1 VVTTTAKRGENPAQ
15 ARSFGLP
22 DFRVVEVLP
31 RREFMLGAASLTLA
45 ACSGANISGPGGPVA
60 TGPAPTAPA
69 APGSTIGTG
78 SVKIALLL
86 PLSAGGA
93 AGNTAAVLRNAAEM
107 AVAEFQGPDITILVK
122 DDGGSAAGAQAAA
135 QAAISEGA
143 EMILGPLLAES
154 VRGAAAVARPAGKP
168 IIAYSTDTSVATRG
182 VYLMSFTPQNTVDR
196 VVQYAAQQGKRS
208 YAAFVPNSA
217 FGQVVQGAFQ
227 EAVSRSGGRV
237 VAIETFPL
245 EANGVTAAASR
256 LSGIAGQIDAIFVPD
271 PYDGTAVR
279 ALSSAGIDT
288 RRVQVLGVGPW
299 VGNRAAAQ
307 AAPPCGIGHGRCH
320 HLLQRDGRD
329 LATAFIFQRDLVA
342 LRQVLFHRL
351 CQKCLLHKLIQDPLE
366 QDVIGQRLILRR
378 QRGAHGDHLPQRHRG
393 TVHIG
398 HNGFGRGV
406 GSEGRGGEG
415 HRQRKRPKDR
425 CYFRHITVS

>member
-1 VVTTTAKRGENPAQ
+1 VVTTTAKWGENPAQ

-22 DFRVVEVLP
+22 GFRALEVLP
-31 RREFMLGAASLTLA
+31 RREFMLGAASLSLA

-93 AGNTAAVLRNAAEM
+93 AGNTAATLRNAAEM

-122 DDGGSAAGAQAAA
+122 DDGGSGAGAQAAA

-245 EANGVTAAASR
+245 EAGGVTTAAQR

-271 PYDGTAVR
+271 PYDGAALR
-279 ALSSAGIDT
+279 ALSAAGIDT

-307 AAPPCGIGHGRCH
+307 AAPTAVYAAPDEAGFQNFAGRYRARFNQEPARIAS
-320 HLLQRDGRD
+320 LTYDSVSLIAALVRTQGSQRFSETVLTNSSGFNGVDG
-329 LATAFIFQRDLVA
+329 
-342 LRQVLFHRL
+342 LFRFRA
-351 CQKCLLHKLIQDPLE
+351 DGSP
-366 QDVIGQRLILRR
+366 
-378 QRGAHGDHLPQRHRG
+378 QRGLAIIQAGGRVVSPAPRS
-393 TVHIG
+393 
-398 HNGFGRGV
+398 FGA
-406 GSEGRGGEG
+406 SA
-415 HRQRKRPKDR
+415 
-425 CYFRHITVS
+425 

>member
-1 VVTTTAKRGENPAQ
+1 MVTTTAKWGENPAQ

-22 DFRVVEVLP
+22 GFRALEVLP
-31 RREFMLGAASLTLA
+31 RREFMLGAASLSLA

-93 AGNTAAVLRNAAEM
+93 AGNTAATLRNAAEM

-122 DDGGSAAGAQAAA
+122 DDGGSGAGAQAAA

-245 EANGVTAAASR
+245 EAGGVTTAAQR

-271 PYDGTAVR
+271 PYDGAALR
-279 ALSSAGIDT
+279 ALSAAGIDT

-307 AAPPCGIGHGRCH
+307 AAPTAVYAAPDEAGFQNFAGRYRARFNQEPARIAS
-320 HLLQRDGRD
+320 LTYDSVSLIAALVRTQGSQRFSETVLTNSSGFNGVDG
-329 LATAFIFQRDLVA
+329 
-342 LRQVLFHRL
+342 LFRFRA
-351 CQKCLLHKLIQDPLE
+351 DGSP
-366 QDVIGQRLILRR
+366 
-378 QRGAHGDHLPQRHRG
+378 QRGLAIIQAGGRVVSPAPRS
-393 TVHIG
+393 
-398 HNGFGRGV
+398 FGA
-406 GSEGRGGEG
+406 SA
-415 HRQRKRPKDR
+415 
-425 CYFRHITVS
+425 

>member
-1 VVTTTAKRGENPAQ
+1 MVTTTAKRGENPAQ

-22 DFRVVEVLP
+22 ALRIAETLP
-31 RREFMLGAASLTLA
+31 RRKFMLGTASLALA

-93 AGNTAAVLRNAAEM
+93 AGNTAATLRNAAEM

-122 DDGGSAAGAQAAA
+122 DDGGSGAGAQAAA

-227 EAVSRSGGRV
+227 EAVGRSGGRV

-245 EANGVTAAASR
+245 EAGGVTTAAQR

-271 PYDGTAVR
+271 PYDGAALR
-279 ALSSAGIDT
+279 ALSAAGIDT

-307 AAPPCGIGHGRCH
+307 AAPTAVYAAPDEAGFQNFAGRY
-320 HLLQRDGRD
+320 RAR
-329 LATAFIFQRDLVA
+329 FN
-342 LRQVLFHRL
+342 
-351 CQKCLLHKLIQDPLE
+351 QDPARIASLTYDSVSLIAALVRT
-366 QDVIGQRLILRR
+366 QGSQRFSETVLTNSSGFNGVDGLFRFR
-378 QRGAHGDHLPQRHRG
+378 ADGSPQRGLAIIQAGGRVVSPAPRS
-393 TVHIG
+393 
-398 HNGFGRGV
+398 FG
-406 GSEGRGGEG
+406 GSA
-415 HRQRKRPKDR
+415 
-425 CYFRHITVS
+425 

>member
-1 VVTTTAKRGENPAQ
+1 V
-15 ARSFGLP
+15 GLCDTP
-22 DFRVVEVLP
+22 
-31 RREFMLGAASLTLA
+31 SL
-45 ACSGANISGPGGPVA
+45 
-60 TGPAPTAPA
+60 
-69 APGSTIGTG
+69 
-78 SVKIALLL
+78 
-86 PLSAGGA
+86 
-93 AGNTAAVLRNAAEM
+93 
-107 AVAEFQGPDITILVK
+107 
-122 DDGGSAAGAQAAA
+122 
-135 QAAISEGA
+135 
-143 EMILGPLLAES
+143 
-154 VRGAAAVARPAGKP
+154 
-168 IIAYSTDTSVATRG
+168 TSVATRG

-307 AAPPCGIGHGRCH
+307 AAPTAVYAAPDEAGFQNFAGRY
-320 HLLQRDGRD
+320 RAR
-329 LATAFIFQRDLVA
+329 FN
-342 LRQVLFHRL
+342 
-351 CQKCLLHKLIQDPLE
+351 QDPARIASLTYDSVSLIAALVRT
-366 QDVIGQRLILRR
+366 QGSQRFSETVLTNASGFNGVDGLFRFR
-378 QRGAHGDHLPQRHRG
+378 ADGSPQRGLAIIQAGGRVVSPAPRS
-393 TVHIG
+393 
-398 HNGFGRGV
+398 FG
-406 GSEGRGGEG
+406 GSA
-415 HRQRKRPKDR
+415 
-425 CYFRHITVS
+425 

>member
-1 VVTTTAKRGENPAQ
+1 MVTTTAKRGENPAQ
-15 ARSFGLP
+15 ARTFGLP
-22 DFRVVEVLP
+22 AFP
-31 RREFMLGAASLTLA
+31 RREFMLGTASLTLA

-60 TGPAPTAPA
+60 TPAPTGPA
-69 APGSTIGTG
+69 APGTTIGTG
-78 SVKIALLL
+78 SVKVALLL

-93 AGNTAAVLRNAAEM
+93 AGNTAATLRNAAEM

-143 EMILGPLLAES
+143 ELILGPLLAES

-227 EAVSRSGGRV
+227 EAVGRSGGRV
-237 VAIETFPL
+237 VAIESFPL
-245 EANGVTAAASR
+245 EAGGVNSAAQR

-271 PYDGTAVR
+271 PYDGAALR

-307 AAPPCGIGHGRCH
+307 AAPTAVYAAPDEAGFQNFAGRY
-320 HLLQRDGRD
+320 RAR
-329 LATAFIFQRDLVA
+329 FN
-342 LRQVLFHRL
+342 
-351 CQKCLLHKLIQDPLE
+351 QDPARIASLTYDSVSLIAALVRT
-366 QDVIGQRLILRR
+366 QGSQRFSESVLTNASGFNGVDGLFRFR
-378 QRGAHGDHLPQRHRG
+378 ADGSPQRGLAIIQAGGRVVSPAPRS
-393 TVHIG
+393 
-398 HNGFGRGV
+398 FG
-406 GSEGRGGEG
+406 GSA
-415 HRQRKRPKDR
+415 
-425 CYFRHITVS
+425 